1 MCVSQLDRKVG
12 EKYLSKYVPSPPPG
26 CLLSRFADRSHF
38 LVVLGS
44 ADKVVGGGEVG
55 EEGDN
60 STLVQR

>member
-1 MCVSQLDRKVG
+1 MFRR
-12 EKYLSKYVPSPPPG
+12 
-26 CLLSRFADRSHF
+26 LLPAACYPDLQIGAIF

-55 EEGDN
+55 EAGDN